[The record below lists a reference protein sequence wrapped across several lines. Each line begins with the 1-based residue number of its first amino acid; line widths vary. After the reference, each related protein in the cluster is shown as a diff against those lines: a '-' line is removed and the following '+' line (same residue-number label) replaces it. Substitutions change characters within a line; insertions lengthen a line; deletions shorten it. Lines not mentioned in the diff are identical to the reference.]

1 MPRMNGIE
9 ALRLI
14 RAGERGVRDAQIP
27 VVALTANIGPEE
39 KRTLLAQGVD
49 GFLGKPIDE
58 HLLRRS
64 RTHGRPA
71 AGARQGLA

>member
-9 ALRLI
+9 ALRII

-39 KRTLLAQGVD
+39 SERFFAAGVN

-58 HLLRRS
+58 H
-64 RTHGRPA
+64 A
-71 AGARQGLA
+71 AAR